1 MILCL
6 EEWRNYDMIEIK
18 GLTKYYGKSRGIID
32 LNLTIKKGEIF
43 GFIGP
48 NGAGKSTT
56 IRLLLS
62 FIYPSK
68 GSALIDGLDCFK
80 DSKRI
85 KQRLGYVPSEVT
97 YYDDM
102 LVADLLLYSS
112 RFYGKENTERMKDLS
127 KRLGLDVNKKINDLS
142 YGNKKKVAI
151 VQALLHEPTVLILDE
166 PTSGLDPLVQNT
178 FFEILKEEK
187 DKGTTVLFSSHIL
200 SEVQKV
206 CDRIAIL
213 KDGRLRTVE
222 TIASLRKNKFRQ
234 VQIYYQKN
242 VDVTNY
248 ETLPIKNLSV
258 TNNTISF
265 LYTGDIQVLLE
276 QLSKDNDIDNISME
290 EPPLEDIF
298 MHYYSKGDDMQ

>member
-1 MILCL
+1 
-6 EEWRNYDMIEIK
+6 MIEIK